1 MIALLSL
8 GALGFAA
15 VAAWSGWLAWTLS
28 RTPVRVRPE
37 VRGPADHDR
46 RNRRGTASR

>member
-28 RTPVRVRPE
+28 QTPVRVRPA
-37 VRGPADHDR
+37 VRGPATHDCR
-46 RNRRGTASR
+46 KRCGAESR